1 MAANPNDILNE
12 KLVSIG
18 FTADEIA
25 QAREASAAQKI
36 SLLHVLENLNKVAS
50 RLLVDTVGAA
60 YGCAVVHL
68 EDRDIPQNIIDQIPK
83 DLAAKLRVIPI
94 DRSANNLIVATG
106 NPMSPDL
113 LKAIQLRTNFFT
125 RAVLASELRISE
137 ALKKYYASMLDVS
150 KLDIEDAQSE
160 NDPNARQEIGGDN
173 ADDAGITR
181 LANFILQQCL
191 SQGASDIHIEPY
203 ETEMRVRLR
212 IDGSL
217 QELQKVKLAWKESL
231 LTKIKIMA
239 KMNISEKRLPQDS
252 NMNVSIGGRPVD
264 FRVNSC
270 PTAYGEKIVMR
281 ILDKGS
287 LQTDMTKL
295 GFEADD
301 LRRFKDCIHQANGMV
316 LVTGPTGSGKTVTL
330 YSALAE
336 LNKLTDNIVT
346 AEDPVEFTLP
356 GINQVPIRNDIGL
369 DFKTALKAFLRQD
382 PDIIMVGEIRDLE
395 TAEIAMK
402 AALTGHM
409 VLSTLHTNSAP
420 ETVTRLLN
428 MGVEPFNLVSALT
441 CVVAQRLIRKVC
453 SRCAAPDPD
462 VTPQILIDMG
472 FHPAYASKVVA
483 MKGKG
488 CVTCNNTGE
497 KGRTAIHEVLVMT
510 EDVKQA
516 VAKKFAPME
525 LKQVCMKSGMR
536 SLRQSALLKVA
547 QGVISVTEVLAMTMA
562 DNDIDRSDQDA
573 A

>member
-1 MAANPNDILNE
+1 MAGNPNDVLNQ
-12 KLVSIG
+12 KLISIG
-18 FTADEIA
+18 FTADDVV

-36 SLLHVLENLNKVAS
+36 SFLYALENLNKVAS
-50 RLLVDTVGAA
+50 RLLVDTMGAA
-60 YGCAVVHL
+60 LGCAVVHL
-68 EDRDIPQNIIDQIPK
+68 EDCDIPQNIADQIPK
-83 DLAAKLRVIPI
+83 DLATKMRVIPI
-94 DRSANNLIVATG
+94 ERSANNLIVATG
-106 NPMSPDL
+106 NPLSPDL

-125 RAVLASELRISE
+125 RAVLASEARISE
-137 ALKKYYASMLDVS
+137 ALKKHYAGTLDVS
-150 KLDIEDAQSE
+150 KLDIEDAKLD
-160 NDPNARQEIGGDN
+160 NDPNARQEIGIDN
-173 ADDAGITR
+173 ADDAGITK

-191 SQGASDIHIEPY
+191 AQGASDIHIEPY

-212 IDGSL
+212 IDGAL

-231 LTKIKIMA
+231 LTKMKIMA
-239 KMNISEKRLPQDS
+239 KMNISEKRLPQDA

-301 LRRFKDCIHQANGMV
+301 LVKFKDCIHQANGMV

-336 LNKLTDNIVT
+336 LNKSTDNIVT

-441 CVVAQRLIRKVC
+441 CVVAQRLVRRVC
-453 SRCAAPDPD
+453 ARCAVPDPE
-462 VTPQILIDMG
+462 VTPQVLIDIG

-488 CVTCNNTGE
+488 CATCNNTGE

-510 EDVKQA
+510 EEVKQA
-516 VAKKFAPME
+516 VAQKFAPME
-525 LKQVCMKSGMR
+525 LKQVCMKSGMKT
-536 SLRQSALLKVA
+536 LRQSALLKLARGILSVKE
-547 QGVISVTEVLAMTMA
+547 VISMTMP
-562 DNDIDRSDQDA
+562 DNDIDRSDQDVA
-573 A
+573 